1 MRMSRWKGNEKQGG
15 SQNPVVLKQKEVKLV
30 KSLALPLMAAL
41 VALSPIVNT
50 PVSLGQTL
58 DVQRGASLFSR
69 TCIGCHDAGGNI
81 IQPGAT
87 LFTKDLQRNGVDT
100 EEEIYRITYF
110 GKGRMPGFGESCT
123 PRGQCTF
130 GPRLQDEEIKLLAQF
145 VKSQA
150 DQGWPNIEITS
161 DKAYAEVINGVRDGN
176 REVIGYYMCKIRPEE
191 LLQPGGFLKL
201 IGLGHEDCV
210 SGFDSVRML
219 RYAIFK
225 DGKSAK
231 LPYPLERTFF
241 QMLHEEAFMLALLI
255 LQADIPT
262 YVPGQKLPS
271 VSNGDQMAHC
281 LKHTKAPQQVAP
293 TMNTMAGALFK
304 VFRASPDHAARNET
318 WQACFD
324 YMSLE
329 GVFSNGLIAL
339 LSGLDPRT
347 VSSVLHFFAVAIY
360 GGGRLMLPLS
370 LVCTV
375 LSRLCRL
382 GRRGCP
388 VTKLLTIE
396 NHQQYFRL

>member
-1 MRMSRWKGNEKQGG
+1 MRMSRWKGNEKQGE
-15 SQNPVVLKQKEVKLV
+15 SQNPAVLKQKEVKLV

-145 VKSQA
+145 V
-150 DQGWPNIEITS
+150 NTEIHC
-161 DKAYAEVINGVRDGN
+161 EVD
-176 REVIGYYMCKIRPEE
+176 
-191 LLQPGGFLKL
+191 
-201 IGLGHEDCV
+201 
-210 SGFDSVRML
+210 
-219 RYAIFK
+219 
-225 DGKSAK
+225 
-231 LPYPLERTFF
+231 
-241 QMLHEEAFMLALLI
+241 
-255 LQADIPT
+255 
-262 YVPGQKLPS
+262 VPGQKVPS

-293 TMNTMAGALFK
+293 TMNTF
-304 VFRASPDHAARNET
+304 FRASRDHPARNEIC
-318 WQACFD
+318 QACFD

-329 GVFSNGLIAL
+329 GVFSNGLIAP
-339 LSGLDPRT
+339 LSGLDHRPL
-347 VSSVLHFFAVAIY
+347 SWVLHFFAVAIY

-375 LSRLCRL
+375 LSRLRRL

-388 VTKLLTIE
+388 VT
-396 NHQQYFRL
+396 

>member
-1 MRMSRWKGNEKQGG
+1 MSRWKGKEKQGE

-145 VKSQA
+145 
-150 DQGWPNIEITS
+150 
-161 DKAYAEVINGVRDGN
+161 
-176 REVIGYYMCKIRPEE
+176 
-191 LLQPGGFLKL
+191 
-201 IGLGHEDCV
+201 
-210 SGFDSVRML
+210 
-219 RYAIFK
+219 
-225 DGKSAK
+225 
-231 LPYPLERTFF
+231 
-241 QMLHEEAFMLALLI
+241 EEAFILALLI

-262 YVPGQKLPS
+262 SFVSLKVPS
-271 VSNGDQMAHC
+271 VSNGEMAPC

-293 TMNTMAGALFK
+293 TMNTLAGAIYK
-304 VFRASPDHAARNET
+304 VFRASPDHAARNEMC
-318 WQACFD
+318 QACFD

-339 LSGLDPRT
+339 LSGLDPRPST
-347 VSSVLHFFAVAIY
+347 VELGSPFAVAIY
-360 GGGRLMLPLS
+360 GVGRLMLPFS

-382 GRRGCP
+382 GCRGCP

-396 NHQQYFRL
+396 NHQQYFKLEPIY